1 MAALRD
7 PMVQCGFAF
16 AMLVPRLP
24 RLMHVASRRGL
35 VALLVQG
42 ACAWALARRQGAGLG
57 ALRRA
62 LPDACVP
69 LAALAA
75 LGLDIAFRGA
85 GRARGVLWT
94 VLTLGMAPAIAETA
108 EAGWSAVLG
117 GDTDVPALLAMQ
129 LGLLLGQL
137 RASAVILL
145 MLTGGEVFEERALQR
160 AGDALH
166 SLLEESPGEAH
177 VAAAP
182 GAAAADVAAEI
193 VVPGDVLLVKAGEA
207 VPVDG
212 EALEVVGS
220 PVDVDESLLTG
231 ETGKVRKVAGAAL
244 LGGSRNAGAPFWM
257 RAQRRYADSVL
268 ALMRAK
274 LREALESKAEVEL
287 SSKRFAAGF
296 TPLTLA
302 AAGMACLVAE
312 LRGRSPR
319 NAWESVLAVLMAA
332 TPCPASIGVPIAM
345 LSGISVASR
354 ACACTIKRGAALE
367 ALAAATVVVV
377 DKTGTLTEGRPVV
390 TALEPWQDLLPPTA
404 PSLSELL
411 ASVEAL
417 ATHPLAAAVCALHAH
432 HAASQQQGQQE
443 QQQPQALLPVANLA
457 LDERGVRGVVA
468 GLHVRVGAL
477 EWCFDEGDALS
488 NEVVAANSDEL
499 VQGASSMQAFYRV
512 TSRDG
517 RQLACGRLR
526 FSDALRSS
534 AAPAIRRLKLLGLP
548 VLMLSG
554 DRSGHLELVARELGI
569 DDYESCLPH
578 QKADRVQALRESG
591 EVVLMIGDGG
601 NDAAGLA
608 AADVGLSVG
617 VGKLA
622 SESAS
627 VVLMNG
633 DLENVARVIEV
644 SRAVLRVA
652 KRTRDLG
659 MAASMAQ
666 MAVAALGL
674 CPPVASAVAQEF
686 IDLGSVLH
694 ALSAL
699 RVAPHW

>member
-1 MAALRD
+1 
-7 PMVQCGFAF
+7 MVQCGFAF
-16 AMLVPRLP
+16 AMLLPRLP
-24 RLMHVASRRGL
+24 RLLRVASRRGL
-35 VALLVQG
+35 AALAVQG
-42 ACAWALARRQGAGLG
+42 VCAWALARRRGAGLG

-69 LAALAA
+69 LVALAA
-75 LGLDIAFRGA
+75 LGLDVALRGA
-85 GRARGVLWT
+85 GRARCALWA
-94 VLTLGMAPAIAETA
+94 VLTLGMAPALAETA
-108 EAGWSAVLG
+108 EAGWGAVLG

-137 RASAVILL
+137 RASAVILM

-177 VAAAP
+177 VAAAA
-182 GAAAADVAAEI
+182 GAAGAADVAAEN
-193 VVPGDVLLVKAGEA
+193 VAPGDVLLVKAGEA

-212 EALEVVGS
+212 EALEVAGA
-220 PVDVDESLLTG
+220 PVEVDEALLTG
-231 ETGKVRKVAGAAL
+231 EAGKVRKAAGAAL

-257 RAQRRYADSVL
+257 RAQRRYGDSVL

-287 SSKRFAAGF
+287 ASKRFAAGF

-302 AAGMACLVAE
+302 AAGVACLVAE

-319 NAWESVLAVLMAA
+319 QAWESVLAVLMAA

-345 LSGISVASR
+345 LSGMSVASR
-354 ACACTIKRGAALE
+354 ACACTVKRGAALE

-390 TALEPWQDLLPPTA
+390 TALEAWQDALPLGA
-404 PSLSELL
+404 PPLTLLL

-417 ATHPLAAAVCALHAH
+417 STHPLAAAVCAH
-432 HAASQQQGQQE
+432 HSRREGAAQQQQGHHQQLRE
-443 QQQPQALLPVANLA
+443 LRDQALLPVADLA
-457 LDERGVRGVVA
+457 LDERGARGVVA
-468 GLHVRVGAL
+468 GLHVCVGAF
-477 EWCFDEGDALS
+477 EWCFEDGDALDG
-488 NEVVAANSDEL
+488 EPLAAKIDERA
-499 VQGASSMQAFYRV
+499 QNQIQAFYRLA
-512 TSRDG
+512 SREG
-517 RQLACGRLR
+517 RRLACGRLL

-534 AAPAIRRLKLLGLP
+534 AAPAVRRLKLLGLP
-548 VLMLSG
+548 GLMLSG
-554 DRSGHLELVARELGI
+554 DRSGHLEAVARELGI

-578 QKADRVQALRESG
+578 QKADRVQALRENG

-622 SESAS
+622 AESAS

-644 SRAVLRVA
+644 SRTVLRVA
-652 KRTRDLG
+652 NRTRDLG
-659 MAASMAQ
+659 MTASMTQ

-674 CPPVASAVAQEF
+674 CPPVVSAVAQEF
-686 IDLGSVLH
+686 IDLGSVLY

-699 RVAPHW
+699 RAAPNW